1 MQTKDAYAASG
12 RSGNAR
18 RFVYSHNAESLARAN
33 GIPDALPT
41 EASPRG
47 ACEARAGRSH
57 TNELGSY
64 SSHGCRACGRQST
77 DRRRRWA

>member
-47 ACEARAGRSH
+47 ACEARAGR
-57 TNELGSY
+57 
-64 SSHGCRACGRQST
+64 
-77 DRRRRWA
+77 